1 MPHTL
6 LQTYRDAIAIIGLV
20 ACLYS
25 LGCMLLFD
33 AGALLFS
40 SPNKLSN
47 DELHDLFDVLGVR
60 FDRVVSLL
68 AVAVFAGACV
78 AQAGRK
84 AGCER
89 SKVSTIPVLCNEFA
103 NMIGLS
109 SYLLLAM
116 DVLPVYRSPFGRVVP
131 LARLAD
137 WFSSRPLM
145 AVLTFLFDIDLPSDI
160 YMICLHTFILQLSI
174 FAHAVASVSSKASTA
189 KILLEISLATFPAIY
204 IRLYFARR
212 RLHDFKQRLKSTS
225 PEDASYP
232 LNQFALS
239 RIIKSVNALTLFGIL
254 FGFLRMTYILVI
266 LYIMW

>member
-1 MPHTL
+1 MSLTT
-6 LQTYRDAIAIIGLV
+6 QSSIMVNAASFNNSDSIGLV

-68 AVAVFAGACV
+68 VVAVFAGACV

-89 SKVSTIPVLCNEFA
+89 SKVSTMPVLCNEFA

-137 WFSSRPLM
+137 WFSSRPL
-145 AVLTFLFDIDLPSDI
+145 
-160 YMICLHTFILQLSI
+160 
-174 FAHAVASVSSKASTA
+174 VSSMVMAWDLNLVPDT
-189 KILLEISLATFPAIY
+189 KILFIFTLLIQVAPIVHAISSMMSDTYLTRFLDVISLV
-204 IRLYFARR
+204 
-212 RLHDFKQRLKSTS
+212 
-225 PEDASYP
+225 P
-232 LNQFALS
+232 LPIVFLS
-239 RIIKSVNALTLFGIL
+239 FYGIH
-254 FGFLRMTYILVI
+254 
-266 LYIMW
+266 